1 MVAIASI
8 PSSTTA
14 LRQQRRP
21 APVLVSVPDLARTPF
36 RVRGRAVATVLL
48 VAVALLAATYLA
60 TSPPMRAAGAPAIAG
75 SHVVAEGETMWSI
88 AVDNAPAG
96 EAAGYVEQLVAVNGD
111 ARVAPGQRITLPTP

>member
-8 PSSTTA
+8 PSSSTP

-21 APVLVSVPDLARTPF
+21 DPVLVSVPDLSRRPF
-36 RVRGRAVATVLL
+36 PVRGSAVATVVL

-60 TSPPMRAAGAPAIAG
+60 TRPPMSTGAPAIAG